1 VCYRIGKAQT
11 KTTSRWALWGSEQI
25 DLTGFMM
32 ALHTTNRCVYKNDN
46 ESKYFMHL
54 LEDLPLDLPL
64 VTETE
69 RNT

>member
-1 VCYRIGKAQT
+1 MCYRTGKVQT
-11 KTTSRWALWGSEQI
+11 KPISRWALRGSEQI
-25 DLTGFMM
+25 DLIGVMM

-46 ESKYFMHL
+46 ESKYFMRS
-54 LEDLPLDLPL
+54 LEDLPVDLPL